1 MIYLAWAIIAV
12 AYLVGV
18 PLGLVAL
25 FCGPNDLPER
35 WWHPIA
41 GWTALNACIAALFG
55 VVLSLWWAIDY
66 VAGVAP

>member
-12 AYLVGV
+12 AYLAGV

-25 FCGPNDLPER
+25 FSSPNDGPIP
-35 WWHPIA
+35 WWQPIV
-41 GWTALNACIAALFG
+41 GWTSLNACIAALFG
-55 VVLSLWWAIDY
+55 VVWSLWWAIDY